1 MDGDVMSMLRK
12 AGMLVALPITVA
24 ALSGAATS
32 PTVTYHGFFD
42 EGSVTCADPMLA
54 EMFTGAYTGIWN
66 VRIPDPQGTVAF
78 VKVNIK
84 LNGEKHA
91 NWSDKF
97 VLDQASAGAFS
108 ATRVVLWDIN
118 PWTGEAFDP
127 PARDVLTMSL
137 DTDGD
142 FTYVLDSEVM
152 GCIGTM
158 TGETH

>member
-1 MDGDVMSMLRK
+1 MSMLRK
-12 AGMLVALPITVA
+12 VGLLIALPITVG

-42 EGSVTCADPMLA
+42 KGAAVCVDPMLQQV
-54 EMFTGAYTGIWN
+54 FTGSYTGIWN
-66 VRIPDPQGTVAF
+66 VRIPDPEGTVAV

-108 ATRVVLWDIN
+108 ATKVVLWDNN
-118 PWTGEAFDP
+118 PWTGEALDP